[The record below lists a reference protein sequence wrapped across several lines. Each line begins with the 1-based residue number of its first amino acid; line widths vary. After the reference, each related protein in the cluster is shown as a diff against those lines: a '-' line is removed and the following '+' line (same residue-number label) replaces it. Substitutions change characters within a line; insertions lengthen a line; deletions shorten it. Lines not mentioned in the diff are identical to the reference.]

1 MYKIPA
7 NTLFMGQHLVFVPEC
22 HSTNNVLQQL
32 IQQKGLTDG
41 MVVIT
46 DNQTEGRGQRGN
58 TWESEPGKNLTL
70 SLALHPKFLLAR
82 DQFLLNAFASLAVR
96 DCITRFIPAISVQI
110 KWPNDIML
118 HGKKTCGILIENQIR
133 DQFIQQAIVGI
144 GLNVNQV
151 SFSFPWATSLAMTAK
166 QFFMLDSVFSA
177 LMECLEVRYL
187 QLKSGEKSILCND
200 YEASLFWKDEVH
212 DFLINE
218 ERVSGIIL
226 GVGVDG
232 KLNVD
237 FNGEVRSFGFKEITY
252 LG

>member
-1 MYKIPA
+1 
-7 NTLFMGQHLVFVPEC
+7 MGQHLVFVPEC

-82 DQFLLNAFASLAVR
+82 DQFLLNACASLAVR
-96 DCITRFIPAISVQI
+96 DCIARFIPSLPVKI

-118 HGKKTCGILIENQIR
+118 CDKKTCGILIENQIR
-133 DQFIQQAIVGI
+133 EQFIQQAVVGI

-151 SFSFPWATSLAMTAK
+151 EFSFPQATSMAMTAK
-166 QFFMLDSVFSA
+166 QFFLLDSVFSV

-187 QLKSGEKSILCND
+187 QLKSGEKSILRKD
-200 YEASLFWKDEVH
+200 YEANLFWKDEIH
-212 DFLINE
+212 DFKLNE
-218 ERVSGIIL
+218 EVVSGIIQS
-226 GVGVDG
+226 VGEDG
-232 KLNVD
+232 KLNMIIG
-237 FNGEVRSFGFKEITY
+237 GEIRSFGFKEIGY
-252 LG
+252 LI